1 MKKTLLSIMT
11 MAILASGI
19 ANADTKQIDIT
30 VTAEVPAKINLT
42 KIDGNE
48 LNKVDLIPTQVL
60 GRHEHKETISLS
72 GNSAKI
78 KVNLAKSFTLT
89 HSTEKNV
96 TFKTHEVVLGGLP
109 LQGGLLG
116 KIAIDQ
122 TYALTANKADLELVI
137 SADEP
142 TSHKSGIYS
151 GTLELQIEEVA

>member
-42 KIDGNE
+42 KIDGI
-48 LNKVDLIPTQVL
+48 DLIPTQVL